1 MSISASNRNNCHLLY
16 LSHCLQVSLSAACF
30 HWHTVLLAGSCEIF
44 MSCMNVNDSCLQRH
58 QVRLDMWLVAYY
70 DTVVVNSVY
79 EIISFRF
86 YLVLKGY
93 SSDYYVSVMGG
104 RKGQDLSRGP
114 DIFFFFYL
122 VWLMPLTPGSYT
134 SHNATF
140 LVNIHIFRL
149 HTPSL

>member
-1 MSISASNRNNCHLLY
+1 
-16 LSHCLQVSLSAACF
+16 
-30 HWHTVLLAGSCEIF
+30 
-44 MSCMNVNDSCLQRH
+44 
-58 QVRLDMWLVAYY
+58 MWLVAYY

-114 DIFFFFYL
+114 DIYFFL
-122 VWLMPLTPGSYT
+122 PSMVDALNPW
-134 SHNATF
+134 
-140 LVNIHIFRL
+140 IL
-149 HTPSL
+149 HFP